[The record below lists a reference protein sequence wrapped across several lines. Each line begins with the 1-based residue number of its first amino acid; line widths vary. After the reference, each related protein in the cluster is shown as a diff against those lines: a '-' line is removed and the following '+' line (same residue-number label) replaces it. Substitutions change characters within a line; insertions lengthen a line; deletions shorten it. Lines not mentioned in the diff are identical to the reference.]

1 MRSRALVALVV
12 GAVVAGDGTARPA
25 AQQPQ
30 FRAAVDLVQID
41 VVALD
46 QNGHPVRGLT
56 AADFT
61 LRDRQQAQRISTFNE
76 VTLTGPGAASTA
88 PAAGP
93 AGLGVKDDIA
103 TNQVPPADRLV
114 VMLLDDFHT
123 FRQRSDHVKD
133 IAHKV
138 ANALGPQSSM
148 AVLFTSGHHST
159 EFTRDPAD
167 ISAAIDAFVGAA
179 PGRRPSPGS
188 DDPRTPF
195 KGDPLAPPPPYN
207 EKWDLSNFFSDL
219 ALPNTIH
226 DAARML
232 RGAESGRK
240 AFVLIS
246 EDVGNDLTGMFKGP
260 LPPCQHI
267 TDLRSSHPST
277 CFYKRALQSAVD
289 SLEQANI
296 TLYAFDPRGAVSDQ
310 DVPLE
315 CAPGLPGQ
323 RGRDP
328 CVGDLIRAPDLNYVR
343 YAQNGLSIT
352 AEAAGGFAVTNS
364 DDFDGG
370 IARLREEIDHY
381 YLLGFSP
388 TGPTGRGFRPVT
400 VTVNRPG
407 VTLHY
412 RRGYVLG
419 PAETVPATEDPLVA
433 LSAGLVPRT
442 DLPLRLTAMPLGAPN
457 TAAKGKAQT
466 RILALVEATVP
477 RGTATELRYGLVA
490 ANLVSGQIVSNVAN
504 SVTLP
509 VDQASGASRQD
520 LKVELPIEVVLPPGR
535 YQLRASALEGGL
547 EKGGSVYLTLEVPDL
562 TTGALVVGNPLL
574 GSTARVAAAMASG
587 PAVVK
592 LPFTPTLDRVFDQT
606 DVLRVFCPL
615 VARPGSRPTVTLDVI
630 GKDNAVAFS
639 ATPAVDATAIA
650 ADISLTALDPGPYKL
665 RLRVT
670 DGPETIERVV
680 PLVIR

>member
-1 MRSRALVALVV
+1 MRTRALVALVV
-12 GAVVAGDGTARPA
+12 GVVVAGDGAARPT

-30 FRAAVDLVQID
+30 FRAGVDLVQID

-61 LRDRQQAQRISTFNE
+61 LLDRQKAQTISTFKE
-76 VTLTGPGAASTA
+76 VTLTGPSAASDA
-88 PAAGP
+88 PPPGP
-93 AGLGVKDDIA
+93 AVLGVKDDIV

-123 FRQRSDHVKD
+123 FRQRSDRVKD

-138 ANALGPQSSM
+138 VNALGPQSWM
-148 AVLFTSGHHST
+148 AVLLTSGRNST

-207 EKWDLSNFFSDL
+207 EKWDLGNFFSDV
-219 ALPNTIH
+219 ALPNAIH
-226 DAARML
+226 EAARML
-232 RGAESGRK
+232 FGAESGRK

-246 EDVGNDLTGMFKGP
+246 EDVGNDLTGMFKGA
-260 LPPCQHI
+260 PPCEW
-267 TDLRSSHPST
+267 DPRSP
-277 CFYKRALQSAVD
+277 CFYRRAVQSAVE

-328 CVGDLIRAPDLNYVR
+328 CVGDLIRTPGKNYLR

-388 TGPTGRGFRPVT
+388 TDLTGRGFRPVT
-400 VTVNRPG
+400 VTVSRPG

-419 PAETVPATEDPLVA
+419 SPEAPPASADPLVA

-442 DLPLRLTAMPLGAPN
+442 DLPLRLTAMPLAASDA
-457 TAAKGKAQT
+457 TAKGKPQT
-466 RILALVEATVP
+466 RLLALVEATVP
-477 RGTATELRYGLVA
+477 RGNATELRYALAA
-490 ANLVSGQIVSNVAN
+490 ANLDSSQIVSNVAN

-509 VDQASGASRQD
+509 ADQASSVAGQD
-520 LKVELPIEVVLPPGR
+520 FKVELPIEVVLPPGR
-535 YQLRASALEGGL
+535 YQLRASVLNSGL
-547 EKGGSVYLTLEVPDL
+547 EKGGSVYLTLQVPDL
-562 TTGALVVGNPLL
+562 TAGALVVGNPLL
-574 GSTARVAAAMASG
+574 GSTARVPAAMASG
-587 PAVVK
+587 PSVVK

-615 VARPGSRPTVTLDVI
+615 VARPGSRPTATLDVV
-630 GKDNAVAFS
+630 GKDDAVALS
-639 ATPAVDATAIA
+639 ASPVVGAAAIA
-650 ADISLTALDPGPYKL
+650 ADISLTPLDPGPYKL
-665 RLRVT
+665 HLRVI
-670 DGPETIERVV
+670 DGRQTTERVV

>member
-1 MRSRALVALVV
+1 MRTRALVALVV
-12 GAVVAGDGTARPA
+12 GVVVAGDGAARPA

-30 FRAAVDLVQID
+30 FRAGVDLVQVD

-61 LRDRQQAQRISTFNE
+61 LLDRQKAQRISTFKE
-76 VTLTGPGAASTA
+76 VTLTGPAAASA
-88 PAAGP
+88 ALPASP
-93 AGLGVKDDIA
+93 AVLVVKDDIVS
-103 TNQVPPADRLV
+103 NQIPPADRLV
-114 VMLLDDFHT
+114 VMILDDFHT
-123 FRQRSDHVKD
+123 FRQRSDRVKD

-167 ISAAIDAFVGAA
+167 VSAAIDAFVGAT

-195 KGDPLAPPPPYN
+195 KGDPLGKAPPYN

-219 ALPNTIH
+219 TLPNTIH

-232 RGAESGRK
+232 LGAESGRK

-246 EDVGNDLTGMFKGP
+246 ESVGNNLTGMFKGV
-260 LPPCQHI
+260 PPSGA
-267 TDLRSSHPST
+267 RPN
-277 CFYKRALQSAVD
+277 YYRRALQWAVE

-296 TLYAFDPRGAVSDQ
+296 TLYAFDPRGAVSDH

-323 RGRDP
+323 RVRDP
-328 CVGDLIRAPDLNYVR
+328 CVGDLIRTPDKNYVR

-388 TGPTGRGFRPVT
+388 IDPTGRGFRPVT

-412 RRGYVLG
+412 RRGYVLES
-419 PAETVPATEDPLVA
+419 AETPPASADPLVA

-442 DLPLRLTAMPLGAPN
+442 DLPLRLTAMPLGAPDA
-457 TAAKGKAQT
+457 TVKGKPQT
-466 RILALVEATVP
+466 RLLALVEATVP
-477 RGTATELRYGLVA
+477 RGTATELRYGLAA
-490 ANLVSGQIVSNVAN
+490 ANLDSGQIVSNVTN

-509 VDQASGASRQD
+509 AADQASAVAGQD
-520 LKVELPIEVVLPPGR
+520 FKVELPIEVVLPPGR
-535 YQLRASALEGGL
+535 YQLRASALESGL
-547 EKGGSVYLTLEVPDL
+547 EKGGSVYLTLQVPNL
-562 TTGALVVGNPLL
+562 TAGALVVGNPLL
-574 GSTARVAAAMASG
+574 GSSARVAAAMASG

-592 LPFTPTLDRVFDQT
+592 LPFTPTLDRVFDQA
-606 DVLRVFCPL
+606 DILRVFCPL
-615 VARPGSRPTVTLDVI
+615 VARPGSRPTATLDVI
-630 GKDNAVAFS
+630 GNNEAVALS
-639 ATPAVDATAIA
+639 ATPVVDATGIA
-650 ADISLTALDPGPYKL
+650 ADISLTILDPGPYKL

-670 DGPETIERVV
+670 DGPQTTERVV

>member
-1 MRSRALVALVV
+1 MRTRALVALVV
-12 GAVVAGDGTARPA
+12 GAVVVGDDAARPA

-30 FRAAVDLVQID
+30 FRAGVDLVQID
-41 VVALD
+41 VVVLD

-61 LRDRQQAQRISTFNE
+61 LLDRQKAQRISTFKE
-76 VTLTGPGAASTA
+76 VTLTGPGAPSTA
-88 PAAGP
+88 PP
-93 AGLGVKDDIA
+93 AGSAVLGVKDDIV
-103 TNQVPPADRLV
+103 TNQIPPADRLV

-123 FRQRSDHVKD
+123 FRQRSERVKD
-133 IAHKV
+133 IAHRV
-138 ANALGPQSSM
+138 ATALGPQSSM
-148 AVLFTSGHHST
+148 AVLFTSGHRST

-207 EKWDLSNFFSDL
+207 EKWDISNFFSDL

-226 DAARML
+226 DAGRL
-232 RGAESGRK
+232 LLGAASGRK

-246 EDVGNDLTGMFKGP
+246 ESVGNDLTGMFKGV
-260 LPPCQHI
+260 PPCGRL
-267 TDLRSSHPST
+267 TEPRYAHPST
-277 CFYKRALQSAVD
+277 CYYERALQSAVE

-328 CVGDLIRAPDLNYVR
+328 CVGDLIRAPDKNYVR

-364 DDFDGG
+364 DDFDGN

-388 TGPTGRGFRPVT
+388 TDPTGRGFRPVT
-400 VTVNRPG
+400 VMANRPG

-419 PAETVPATEDPLVA
+419 PAETPPASADPLVA

-442 DLPLRLTAMPLGAPN
+442 DLPLRLTATPLGASDA
-457 TAAKGKAQT
+457 TARGKSQT
-466 RILALVEATVP
+466 RLLALVEATVP
-477 RGTATELRYGLVA
+477 RGTTTELRYGLAA
-490 ANLVSGQIVSNVAN
+490 ANLDSGQIVSNVAN

-509 VDQASGASRQD
+509 ADQAGVVAGQD
-520 LKVELPIEVVLPPGR
+520 FKVELPIEVVLPPGR
-535 YQLRASALEGGL
+535 YQLRASALVSGL
-547 EKGGSVYLTLEVPDL
+547 EKGGSVYLTLQVPDL
-562 TTGALVVGNPLL
+562 MAGALVVGNPLL

-592 LPFTPTLDRVFDQT
+592 LCGSCEADGGARRERP
-606 DVLRVFCPL
+606 
-615 VARPGSRPTVTLDVI
+615 RPGAVLGPCGTRAGAEARSTRSPGGGGVLSR
-630 GKDNAVAFS
+630 
-639 ATPAVDATAIA
+639 
-650 ADISLTALDPGPYKL
+650 
-665 RLRVT
+665 RLRKEVF
-670 DGPETIERVV
+670 GHRRARG
-680 PLVIR
+680 L

>member
-1 MRSRALVALVV
+1 M
-12 GAVVAGDGTARPA
+12 
-25 AQQPQ
+25 
-30 FRAAVDLVQID
+30 I
-41 VVALD
+41 
-46 QNGHPVRGLT
+46 
-56 AADFT
+56 
-61 LRDRQQAQRISTFNE
+61 
-76 VTLTGPGAASTA
+76 
-88 PAAGP
+88 
-93 AGLGVKDDIA
+93 
-103 TNQVPPADRLV
+103 
-114 VMLLDDFHT
+114 LDDFHT
-123 FRQRSDHVKD
+123 FRQRSDRVKE

-167 ISAAIDAFVGAA
+167 VSAAIDAFVGAA

-219 ALPNTIH
+219 TLPNTVH

-232 RGAESGRK
+232 SGVESGRK

-246 EDVGNDLTGMFKGP
+246 ESVGNNLTGMFKGVA
-260 LPPCQHI
+260 
-267 TDLRSSHPST
+267 PSGT
-277 CFYKRALQSAVD
+277 AFYKRALQSAVEA
-289 SLEQANI
+289 LEQANI
-296 TLYAFDPRGAVSDQ
+296 TLYAFDPRGAVADQ

-328 CVGDLIRAPDLNYVR
+328 CVGDLIRTPDTNYVR

-388 TGPTGRGFRPVT
+388 TDPTGRGFRPVT

-412 RRGYVLG
+412 RRGYVIES
-419 PAETVPATEDPLVA
+419 AETPPASADPLVA

-442 DLPLRLTAMPLGAPN
+442 DLPLRLTAMPLAASDA
-457 TAAKGKAQT
+457 TAKGKPET
-466 RILALVEATVP
+466 RLLALLEVTVP
-477 RGTATELRYGLVA
+477 RGIATELRYGLAA
-490 ANLVSGQIVSNVAN
+490 ANLDSGRIVSNVAN
-504 SVTLP
+504 AVTLP
-509 VDQASGASRQD
+509 ADQAGAVTGQGFK
-520 LKVELPIEVVLPPGR
+520 LELPIEVVLPPGR
-535 YQLRASALEGGL
+535 YQLRASALDSGL
-547 EKGGSVYLTLEVPDL
+547 EKGGSVYLTLQVPDL
-562 TTGALVVGNPLL
+562 TAGALVVGNPLL
-574 GSTARVAAAMASG
+574 GSTARVAAAIASG
-587 PAVVK
+587 PSVVR

-615 VARPGSRPTVTLDVI
+615 VARPGSRPTATLDVI
-630 GKDNAVAFS
+630 GQDQAVAFS
-639 ATPAVDATAIA
+639 ATPVVDATAIA

-670 DGPETIERVV
+670 DGPESAERVV

>member
-1 MRSRALVALVV
+1 MRTRALVALVV
-12 GAVVAGDGTARPA
+12 GAVVAWDDAARPA

-30 FRAAVDLVQID
+30 FRAGVDLVQID

-46 QNGHPVRGLT
+46 QSGHPVRGLT

-61 LRDRQQAQRISTFNE
+61 LLDRQKAQRISTFKE
-76 VTLTGPGAASTA
+76 VALTGPAAAISA
-88 PAAGP
+88 RPASP
-93 AGLGVKDDIA
+93 AIPGVKDDIV
-103 TNQVPPADRLV
+103 TNQIPAADRLV
-114 VMLLDDFHT
+114 VMVLDDFHT
-123 FRQRSDHVKD
+123 FRQRSDRVKD
-133 IAHKV
+133 LAHKV

-148 AVLFTSGHHST
+148 AVLFTSGRHST

-195 KGDPLAPPPPYN
+195 KGDPLAPAPPYS
-207 EKWDLSNFFSDL
+207 EKWDLGNFFSDL
-219 ALPNTIH
+219 KLPNAIH
-226 DAARML
+226 DAARL
-232 RGAESGRK
+232 LLGAESGRK

-246 EDVGNDLTGMFKGP
+246 ENVGNDLTGMFKSSV
-260 LPPCQHI
+260 PPCEHLI
-267 TDLRSSHPST
+267 DPRSPHPSP
-277 CFYKRALQSAVD
+277 CFYEKALQSAVD

-328 CVGDLIRAPDLNYVR
+328 CVGDLIRAPDKNYVR

-388 TGPTGRGFRPVT
+388 TDPTGRGFRPVT

-419 PAETVPATEDPLVA
+419 PAETPPASADPLVA

-442 DLPLRLTAMPLGAPN
+442 DLPLRLMAMPLGASD
-457 TAAKGKAQT
+457 ASAKGKPQT
-466 RILALVEATVP
+466 RVLALVEATVP

-490 ANLVSGQIVSNVAN
+490 VNLASGQIVSNIAN
-504 SVTLP
+504 AVTFP
-509 VDQASGASRQD
+509 ATPAGTGTRQD
-520 LKVELPIEVVLPPGR
+520 LEVELPIEVLLPPGR
-535 YQLRASALEGGL
+535 YQLRASALESGL
-547 EKGGSVYLTLEVPDL
+547 EKGGSVYLTLQVPDL
-562 TTGALVVGNPLL
+562 TAGALVVGNPLL
-574 GSTARVAAAMASG
+574 GTTARAAAMASG
-587 PAVVK
+587 PGVVK
-592 LPFTPTLDRVFDQT
+592 LPFTPTLDRVFDET

-615 VARPGSRPTVTLDVI
+615 VARPGRPPTATLDVL
-630 GKDNAVAFS
+630 GKDDTVALS
-639 ATPAVDATAIA
+639 ATPVVGAAAVT
-650 ADISLTALDPGPYKL
+650 ADISLTTLDPGPYTL

-670 DGPETIERVV
+670 DGAETTTRVV